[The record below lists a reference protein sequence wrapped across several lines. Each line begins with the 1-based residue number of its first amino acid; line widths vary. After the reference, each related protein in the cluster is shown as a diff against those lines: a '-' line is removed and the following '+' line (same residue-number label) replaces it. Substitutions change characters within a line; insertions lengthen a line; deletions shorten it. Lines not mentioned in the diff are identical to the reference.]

1 MPTKRRIY
9 RVAKALHQR
18 QPDLMI
24 ALDNVHDAHNLSAV
38 MRTADATGI
47 GKIIWRPDVKK
58 PDKLNPEVSLGTE
71 RWVNLEVVEDLPNRL
86 SQLRKQG
93 YKVAVT
99 HMASK
104 AVDFRTI
111 DWTKPWVLVMGNE
124 QRGCT
129 DEVLEVA
136 DENVFIP
143 MAGFVQSLNISV
155 AAAVIMFEIQRQR
168 QAAGMYSKTRP
179 AEEVQQLYDQW
190 KLADAFFDLND
201 LLEFP
206 RGPEPEPEF
215 PLNDGRSVR
224 KFVPENERN

>member
-1 MPTKRRIY
+1 MPTERRIY

-18 QPDLMI
+18 QSDLVI
-24 ALDNVHDAHNLSAV
+24 ALDSVHDAHNLSAV

-47 GKIIWRPDVKK
+47 GKILWRPDVKK

-71 RWVNLEVVEDLPNRL
+71 RWVNLEVVEDLPDRL
-86 SQLRKQG
+86 NQLRKQG
-93 YKVAVT
+93 YGVAAT
-99 HMASK
+99 HMAHK

-111 DWTKPWVLVMGNE
+111 DWTKPWVVIMGNE

-129 DEVLEVA
+129 DEVLEAA

-168 QAAGMYSKTRP
+168 QAAGMYDITRS
-179 AEEVQQLYDQW
+179 AEKVRQLYDQW
-190 KLADAFFDLND
+190 KLADAFFDFND
-201 LLEFP
+201 LLELP
-206 RGPEPEPEF
+206 RGPIPEPEF
-215 PLNDGRSVR
+215 PLNDGRALR
-224 KFVPENERN
+224 RFVPDNDQN